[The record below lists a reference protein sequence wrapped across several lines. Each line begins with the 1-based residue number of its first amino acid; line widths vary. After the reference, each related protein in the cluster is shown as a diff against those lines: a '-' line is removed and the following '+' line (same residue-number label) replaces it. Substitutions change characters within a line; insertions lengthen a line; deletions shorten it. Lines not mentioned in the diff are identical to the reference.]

1 MSFCVIVEYHRTD
14 LEEDF
19 MCTSKG
25 WRTLDGARKRCQ
37 YIKRKLNNRPN
48 VIVDAWRIEDGEEN
62 VVARCRS

>member
-14 LEEDF
+14 LEHDL
-19 MCTSKG
+19 MVTSKG
-25 WRTLDGARKRCQ
+25 WIDLQGARKQCQ
-37 YIKRKLNNRPN
+37 RIKRKLNSRPN

>member
-1 MSFCVIVEYHRTD
+1 MSLCVIVEYHRTD

-19 MCTSKG
+19 MVTSQG
-25 WRTLDGARKRCQ
+25 WANLGVARKRCQ
-37 YIKRKLNNRPN
+37 YIKRKLNNCPN